1 MNDLK
6 DHELR
11 LRLVILGARLLGA
24 KDLALP
30 FELILS
36 VPTKLCL
43 GLVILSAVFW
53 ARRILRF
60 LVRAILF
67 WSTEKT
73 KRYSLIR
80 ESVKSAVS
88 RFCGFSHQ
96 TPA

>member
-11 LRLVILGARLLGA
+11 LRLVILSARLLGA

-53 ARRILRF
+53 
-60 LVRAILF
+60 
-67 WSTEKT
+67 
-73 KRYSLIR
+73 R
-80 ESVKSAVS
+80 EES
-88 RFCGFSHQ
+88 CGFLSGRYYFGAQ
-96 TPA
+96 KKLNGIA